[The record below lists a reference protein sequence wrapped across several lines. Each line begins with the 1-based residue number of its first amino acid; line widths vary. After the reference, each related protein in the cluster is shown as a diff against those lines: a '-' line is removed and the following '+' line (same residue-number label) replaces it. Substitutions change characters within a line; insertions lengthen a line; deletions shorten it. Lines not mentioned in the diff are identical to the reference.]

1 MCIPQSRGA
10 QARRVRKGP
19 LMAIK
24 VIQQKLS
31 DLSGTEGTDD
41 QFVEVIVRQHKPITD
56 LVALEVR
63 NADGTTRDVYV
74 RQAEFDKWCSDNAL
88 QNARSTRGRVP
99 GTRINGQH

>member
-1 MCIPQSRGA
+1 
-10 QARRVRKGP
+10 
-19 LMAIK
+19 MAIK

-41 QFVEVIVRQHKPITD
+41 QFVEVIVRQHKAIDKPRTLDVLTTELEALKPITD